1 MKTNFLIIILLL
13 SILFSCKDSERES
26 IEVRSR
32 EFTTS
37 LDSIMYLNYLNAIE
51 NQSTLQ
57 YFTVVKIRNLN
68 NKETREICTK
78 GNFLAGALHREYKLG
93 YSIDEIIKV
102 QNLLSEN
109 KERYFEFKDTSA
121 INNLDLNKYSVEE
134 FEKFEKETNRDSISK
149 SIINK
154 DWSMHFEDDKTMLI
168 FAHSLFNRGI
178 LTGENNSFGG
188 TIYHITESML
198 EERKAQTGRLKST
211 NVDK

>member
-13 SILFSCKDSERES
+13 LVLFSCKDSELES

-32 EFTTS
+32 EFTTT

-51 NQSTLQ
+51 NQSTLK
-57 YFTVVKIRNLN
+57 YFMVVKIRNLN
-68 NKETREICTK
+68 NEETREICTK

-102 QNLLSEN
+102 QNLMIAN

-121 INNLDLNKYSVEE
+121 INNIGLNKYSVEE
-134 FEKFEKETNRDSISK
+134 FEEFEKKISTDSILK
-149 SIINK
+149 SQINK
-154 DWSMHFEDDKTMLI
+154 DWSMYFKDDKTMLI
-168 FAHSLFNRGI
+168 FAHLLFNRGI

-188 TIYHITESML
+188 TIYHITENML
-198 EERKAQTGRLKST
+198 EERKAQIDRLKSK
-211 NVDK
+211 NVDE